1 MALLGSTVSSER
13 EENKGTREGREE
25 NLKSDYVERRE
36 KERERE
42 REIGEGP
49 RRRPD
54 ANSTTTMV
62 TFYGSE
68 SSIACRSRSERQ

>member
-42 REIGEGP
+42 RDRGGAKKKA
-49 RRRPD
+49 RR
-54 ANSTTTMV
+54 
-62 TFYGSE
+62 E
-68 SSIACRSRSERQ
+68 